1 MTDASAHATDLVR
14 LSETIIAK
22 GSKSFAAAARLFD
35 RETRAGAYLLYAWCR
50 HCDDVI
56 DGQELGF
63 GSVPRTPVEM
73 RASLEELRSQ
83 TRDALAGKPM
93 SDPIF
98 AAFQEVARRH
108 QIPERHPF
116 ELLEGFAMD
125 AEGRAY
131 ATIDDTLSY
140 CYHVA
145 GVVGVMMSHVMSAR
159 DAATLDRA
167 SDLGLAFQLTNI
179 ARDVVD
185 DAKAGR
191 IYLPR
196 DWLAEAA
203 IPPEAILAP
212 EHRASLHTL
221 AVRLLGLAEPYYAS
235 SHAGLAEL
243 PLRSRWAV
251 ATARNVY
258 REIGREVERRGPR
271 AWDKRVSTSRAQKLA
286 ALALGAHASLSTPLT
301 HRLFPSQSRDG
312 LWTRPR

>member
-1 MTDASAHATDLVR
+1 MSEATVPATDLVR

-63 GSVPRTPVEM
+63 GSAPRTPAEM
-73 RASLEELRSQ
+73 RASLEELRTK

-108 QIPERHPF
+108 QIPERYPF

-125 AEGRAY
+125 AEGLAY
-131 ATIDDTLSY
+131 ATIDDTLRY

-145 GVVGVMMSHVMSAR
+145 GVVGVMMCHVMGAR
-159 DAATLDRA
+159 DAPTLDRA

-185 DAKAGR
+185 DAKVGR

-196 DWLAEAA
+196 AWLAEAA

-212 EHRASLHTL
+212 EHRAGLHAL
-221 AVRLLGLAEPYYAS
+221 AVRLLSLAEPYYAS
-235 SHAGLAEL
+235 SRVGLAQL

-258 REIGREVERRGPR
+258 REIGREVERRGHC
-271 AWDKRVSTSRAQKLA
+271 AWDTRVSTSRAQKLTA
-286 ALALGAHASLSTPLT
+286 VVFGGCGALATPAT
-301 HRLFPSQSRDG
+301 HRFCPAPSREG